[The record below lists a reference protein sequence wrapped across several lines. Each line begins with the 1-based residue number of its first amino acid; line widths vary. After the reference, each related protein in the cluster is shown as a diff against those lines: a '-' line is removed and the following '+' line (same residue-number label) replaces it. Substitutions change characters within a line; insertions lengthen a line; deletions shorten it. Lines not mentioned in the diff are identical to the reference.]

1 MSNELVE
8 SILIKNLD
16 MAKLIFAPSVV
27 QQVSSWITT
36 SYHHSLM
43 ISQMLLLPTQK
54 PTTFYTMPAIKT
66 SLGISSRLVQIV
78 SHGVISSILVKEIQR

>member
-16 MAKLIFAPSVV
+16 MAKLIFVPSVV

-36 SYHHSLM
+36 PYHHSLM
-43 ISQMLLLPTQK
+43 ISQMLLLSTQK

-78 SHGVISSILVKEIQR
+78 SHGVISSILVKEIQC